1 LPLELGITGALN
13 WDINLFVKQIP
24 LTGQEVVVEK
34 VARVPGGKG
43 GNVAVAA
50 SRILGKGRVA
60 LIACLGRD
68 DVGRKQVSIL
78 EQEGVD
84 TSAVQLLDNIE
95 SGQAYITV
103 DQKGGNV
110 IETHFGANAEL
121 NTEHLMLPEVQSV
134 LANLRM
140 LVVIDPPRRVAG
152 KLLAEAKRL
161 EKPVMWHP
169 GVLTRFGLDEF
180 EQDME
185 DINYLILNEHEATQ
199 FADTKRLEE
208 ALSRLSK
215 ASPKAKILV
224 TLGNKGAAFYSEGRI
239 SKTAK
244 ISLDKLGRKVVNT
257 TGSGDA
263 FVGAFSAYKVLG
275 VGDMEAFRY
284 ANMAG
289 ALKACHPDTRGSPTR
304 KDLEGSYKKYFG
316 LSREAN
322 VAEIA
327 QIR

>member
-1 LPLELGITGALN
+1 LLLELGITGALN

-24 LTGQEVVVEK
+24 HTGQEVVVEK
-34 VARVPGGKG
+34 IARVPGGKG

-121 NTEHLMLPEVQSV
+121 NTEHLMLPRVQSV

-161 EKPVMWHP
+161 GKPVMWHP

-185 DINYLILNEHEATQ
+185 DINYLILNEHEATL
-199 FADTKRLEE
+199 FAETKRLEE

-224 TLGNKGAAFYSEGRI
+224 TLGSKGAAFYSEGRM
-239 SKTAK
+239 SKTPQV
-244 ISLDKLGRKVVNT
+244 SLERLSRKVVNT

-263 FVGAFSAYKVLG
+263 FVGTFAAYKVLG
-275 VGDMEAFRY
+275 NDDMEAFRY

-304 KDLEGSYKKYFG
+304 KDLEESYKKYYG
-316 LSREAN
+316 
-322 VAEIA
+322 
-327 QIR
+327 